1 MRREKPIELK
11 RELALYFGLMFLLVS
26 ASCGVLD
33 ISITSPTEVESTQV
47 PTSEPVPTGVIP
59 VTEPPTPTDDQY
71 VIPDRPLGI
80 GPWWVFQS
88 QDGLWAINPDASGL
102 TQLSSGISILPADF
116 MKSVAPQGGNLALIT
131 SDDPVRRTNLRL
143 EILSL
148 PDGQMRVLTPLTSP
162 ETEPG
167 PEVGPGDPAFEAVR
181 AISDLHSFTW
191 SSDGRFLAFMGVI
204 EGPTSDLYVYSL
216 ESDEITRLT
225 DGPSQAISPT
235 WSPDDEF
242 IVHTGVD
249 TLGTGAGFLIR
260 GIWAARA
267 DDSSVLDLYPIPQG
281 SGNEVV
287 VGWLS
292 TNRFLVYTWN
302 VICGPSSV
310 RIYNLSD
317 GSEEVL
323 WNGFFSDVALD
334 PRRGNVLLTID
345 EMTAQ
350 CNEGG
355 VQGIFLFHTGQIAAF
370 EVLEFGV
377 YKMSWVPEID
387 RFLARAGV
395 SILAVGPDGEASKL
409 ASAPIENDPV
419 ISAASTHWAFSGTEQ
434 TGGAGVWVGD
444 FGQEVGQVF
453 ARDAWGLS
461 WSPGE
466 QGFFFFADAGL
477 YFSPAPSFNPTLIAA
492 DIQIEREH
500 AAVWVLP

>member
-11 RELALYFGLMFLLVS
+11 REPALYFGLMCLLVS
-26 ASCGVLD
+26 TSCGVLD
-33 ISITSPTEVESTQV
+33 VSITNPTEVEPTQV
-47 PTSEPVPTGVIP
+47 LTSEPVPTGVIP
-59 VTEPPTPTDDQY
+59 VTEPATPTDDQY
-71 VIPDRPLGI
+71 VIPDRLLGN

-102 TQLSSGISILPADF
+102 TQLSGEISILPTDF
-116 MKSVAPQGGNLALIT
+116 MKSVASQGGNLALIT
-131 SDDPVRRTNLRL
+131 SDDPERRTNLRL

-181 AISDLHSFTW
+181 AISDLQSFTW

-216 ESDEITRLT
+216 ESDEIIRLT

-235 WSPDDEF
+235 WSPDGEF

-249 TLGTGAGFLIR
+249 TLGTGAGFLMR

-292 TNRFLVYTWN
+292 TNRFLVYTWS

-310 RIYNLSD
+310 RIFNLSD

-334 PRRGNVLLTID
+334 PKRGNVLLTID

-355 VQGIFLFHTGQIAAF
+355 VQGIFLFHTGQMAAF

-377 YKMSWVPEID
+377 YKMSWAPEVD
-387 RFLARAGV
+387 RFLARSGV
-395 SILAVGPDGEASKL
+395 DLLAVGPEGAASKL
-409 ASAPIENDPV
+409 ASAPTASDPV
-419 ISAASTHWAFSGTEQ
+419 ISPEGSRWAFSGIDQ

-453 ARDAWGLS
+453 TGNAGGLF
-461 WSPGE
+461 WSPNGE
-466 QGFFFFADAGL
+466 GFFFFADVGL
-477 YFSPAPSFNPTLIAA
+477 YFAPGPNFDPILVAEG
-492 DIQIEREH
+492 IQLERDN
-500 AAVWVLP
+500 AAVWMLP